1 MTKNV
6 ATVEATTF
14 GELSAHL
21 SELGYELQC
30 PDTGNALGF
39 NSDGDGPVRLSTS
52 EVATFLVEG
61 SGVSFWRGPT
71 ESLYISL
78 VEGKPRIHFDGFT
91 AAEEKTLCDSL
102 LRLGVS
108 FSVAY
113 EG

>member
-14 GELSAHL
+14 GDLNAHL
-21 SELGYELQC
+21 SQLGYELQC
-30 PDTGNALGF
+30 PDTGCALGF
-39 NSDGDGPVRLSTS
+39 NSDGDGPVRLSPP
-52 EVATFLVEG
+52 EVAAFMVEG

-71 ESLYISL
+71 ESVYVSL

-91 AAEEKTLCDSL
+91 AAEEKALCDSL

-113 EG
+113 DG